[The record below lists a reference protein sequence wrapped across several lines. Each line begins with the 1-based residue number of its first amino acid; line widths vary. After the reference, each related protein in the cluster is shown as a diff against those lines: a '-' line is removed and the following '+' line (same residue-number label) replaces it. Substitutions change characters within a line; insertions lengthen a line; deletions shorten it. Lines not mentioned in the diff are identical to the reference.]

1 MTPDFF
7 GWTLASRTTGTAFAK
22 LSKLISPS
30 YHLAGFVCVC
40 VSDFQHTRR
49 KLSKL
54 PNSQGCPKHWAQLGH
69 NSTTE
74 MMTSLTSSMFLL
86 SGLQTRRIMTGAD
99 QENKVR
105 PHQTCIL
112 ETLVVRADSSTGQK
126 CCTSGFHSLH
136 SLHSTRSSHGQLRQ
150 LRQLRQLSPQLSPQ
164 LSQLVKVR
172 LPALRSTQIQVPYPS
187 GSRSARLRTILGLE
201 NPKMNKNVFLPW
213 CHLFVTDKSK

>member
-1 MTPDFF
+1 MTPYFF
-7 GWTLASRTTGTAFAK
+7 GWTLASRTTGKAFAK

-30 YHLAGFVCVC
+30 YHLAGFVC

-69 NSTTE
+69 NSRTE

-99 QENKVR
+99 KENKVR

-136 SLHSTRSSHGQLRQ
+136 STHSTRSSHGQLG
-150 LRQLRQLSPQLSPQ
+150 QLRQLSPQLSQ
-164 LSQLVKVR
+164 LGKVR
-172 LPALRSTQIQVPYPS
+172 LPALRSTQIHYPTQVVPEVP
-187 GSRSARLRTILGLE
+187 GLGQFWAW
-201 NPKMNKNVFLPW
+201 KIQKWFFAMVSFA
-213 CHLFVTDKSK
+213 CHWQK